1 MSLPVTVVCAVNH
14 HLISF
19 LSHAVCIFLS
29 HFYLISQE
37 SSSSFFAILL
47 YLPSGPTS
55 SLIQRPRSP
64 RWIVLGFTPPSSI
77 PLSLPITLSHSS
89 FPHSFSQRSV
99 HCSLSQFP
107 FTLTRRRG
115 FRRRP
120 LPIRRA
126 SIPLPS
132 PRFSLKKFKNFSEDR
147 VIIIVP

>member
-19 LSHAVCIFLS
+19 LSHAVCIFHS

-99 HCSLSQFP
+99 HCSLSQLP
-107 FTLTRRRG
+107 VHLSVGLTHLFTTGMAKIYEAINLTT
-115 FRRRP
+115 
-120 LPIRRA
+120 
-126 SIPLPS
+126 
-132 PRFSLKKFKNFSEDR
+132 KKLQNNIKITELLLEQLMQ
-147 VIIIVP
+147 